1 MLNRVTQELDL
12 PLDTSLLDPAVL
24 QKISEGEY
32 TIAGPGQRDGK
43 PVVIDAATGRWVKGS
58 GRPLNA
64 NDAALVG
71 KIHGFKHSRKYN
83 EALESFIPA
92 DKDGSDFAIL
102 SLEEL
107 LVAARS
113 AVIDVVQ
120 FIDAQ
125 CPACDQKF
133 KVESVGKP
141 DAKVLTFLIERL
153 VGAAKK
159 TEEVNIHSEELVR
172 VMNDTRVLHQIEVVS
187 LTPEERAARKRA
199 IIEADK

>member
-1 MLNRVTQELDL
+1 MVQEIDL
-12 PLDTSLLDPAVL
+12 PLDTSLLDPEVL
-24 QKISEGEY
+24 QKIGEGEY
-32 TIAGPGQRDGK
+32 TIAGPGQREGK
-43 PVVIDAATGRWVKGS
+43 PVVVNAATGRWVKGS

-64 NDAALVG
+64 NDPATVG
-71 KIHGFKHSRKYN
+71 KVHGFKHSRKYN

-120 FIDAQ
+120 FIEAQ
-125 CPACDQKF
+125 CPACDQRF
-133 KVESVGKP
+133 KVESAGKP

-159 TEEVNIHSEELVR
+159 TEEVNVHSEEVVR
-172 VMNDTRVLHQIEVVS
+172 IMNDTRVLHQIEVVS

-199 IIEADK
+199 IIEADL

>member
-1 MLNRVTQELDL
+1 MTTELALRD
-12 PLDTSLLDPAVL
+12 LDTSLLDPEVL
-24 QKISEGEY
+24 RKIEEGEY
-32 TIAGPGQRDGK
+32 AIAGPGQREGK
-43 PVVIDAATGRWVKGS
+43 PVVVNAATGRWVKGS

-64 NDAALVG
+64 NDPALVG

-107 LVAARS
+107 LVAARK

-120 FIDAQ
+120 YIDAT
-125 CPACDQKF
+125 CPECDHEF
-133 KVESVGKP
+133 RVESVGKP

-159 TEEVNIHSEELVR
+159 TEEVNIHSEEVVR
-172 VMNDTRVLHQIEVVS
+172 IMNDTRILSQVEVVS
-187 LTPEERAARKRA
+187 LTPEERAARART
-199 IIEADK
+199 ISEARQ